1 MSVVPVVSFIGN
13 SCRSHLVAL
22 SLAGVAASGTPSLSR
37 LTAAFHDALV
47 VKVASAPP
55 MWLDN
60 QAGGGAGGGGGRVLG
75 EGGNG
80 GVSNSVTM
88 RAHDPF
94 CLTSLI
100 LLSGLVPVPGAHGLF

>member
-22 SLAGVAASGTPSLSR
+22 SLAGVAAPGTPSLSR